1 MLFFTMQWSWWV
13 SLQCITVLG
22 GLMFLT
28 LSVHCSGW
36 QYRWLWCDVLCTG
49 VDGSEWR
56 IRGWKYRTFTSSL
69 HHKIFLPIPFHMHQ
83 VVVWQMM
90 FFVNNI
96 FRIKMLLTW
105 NYLTITSSLA
115 SISISSC
122 SLVVTKID
130 FFVYSQLK
138 FWHHYVTLNCT
149 QLILSCNIIFFSGM
163 KTFSTT

>member
-1 MLFFTMQWSWWV
+1 MHCGDCGAMYCALEWMAV
-13 SLQCITVLG
+13 NG
-22 GLMFLT
+22 GLGDESIGHSPAASITRF
-28 LSVHCSGW
+28 
-36 QYRWLWCDVLCTG
+36 
-49 VDGSEWR
+49 
-56 IRGWKYRTFTSSL
+56 
-69 HHKIFLPIPFHMHQ
+69 FLPIIPFHMHQ

-105 NYLTITSSLA
+105 NYLTITSSLT

-138 FWHHYVTLNCT
+138 FWHHYVTLNST

-163 KTFSTT
+163 KTFSTK